1 MRQFISGSGV
11 NGELSIDTDP
21 IEVVHE
27 RLLRKG
33 NQNAKRQAVIV
44 NARKWASQHAF
55 MEGVPELVEI
65 LSADCDN

>member
-1 MRQFISGSGV
+1 MDAVADSSV

-27 RLLRKG
+27 RLYRKTQ
-33 NQNAKRQAVIV
+33 QNGRRQEVIV

-55 MEGVPELVEI
+55 LAFVPELVEI
-65 LSADCDN
+65 LSADCDT